1 MDSMSSL
8 VYWNNGT
15 LYVNPSSRCSNDCR
29 FCIRGFNEGV
39 YGFDLR
45 LDKDPTPAEL
55 TKALKQV
62 NLTRFNESA
71 IVGFGEP
78 LMNIDG
84 TLASAEYLSSKGLPV
99 RINTNGHAR
108 LFYPDRSIAKEL
120 SESGV
125 SEIQISLNAP
135 DAKTYVKLCRP
146 SHGAEA
152 FLSLLDF
159 AEDCTKYM
167 KVVFSVVRIPGIDIN
182 ACRELA
188 REFDIDLRVRDFKG
202 SFELMQELAAILDE

>member
-1 MDSMSSL
+1 M
-8 VYWNNGT
+8 
-15 LYVNPSSRCSNDCR
+15 NPTSRCSNDCL
-29 FCIRGFNEGV
+29 FCILGFNDGV

-45 LDKDPTPAEL
+45 LDKDPTPTEL
-55 TKALKQV
+55 TAALKHVDLSQY
-62 NLTRFNESA
+62 NEAA

-78 LMNIDG
+78 LLNLDG
-84 TLASAEYLSSKGLPV
+84 TLASAEYLSSHELRV

-108 LFYPDRSIAKEL
+108 LFYPDCNVAKEL

-135 DAKTYVKLCRP
+135 DAQTYVKLCRP

-159 AEDCTKYM
+159 AEDCNKYM
-167 KVVFSVVRIPGIDIN
+167 KVIFSVVRIPGIDIN

-188 REFDIDLRVRDFKG
+188 REFDIELRVRDFKG
-202 SFELMQELAAILDE
+202 SFELMQEIAAILDE